1 MAHDIARIIM
11 ALAAV
16 ALLAVTLMLAL
27 GWQSGLRVIGH
38 RIESLPQAML
48 VRYGALTLLAAL
60 SAWLNLTD
68 FLFAVLIVLAVI
80 GLGDALIYRRQRYPF
95 WLHVTVAAIATFG
108 ALLALFAKG

>member
-11 ALAAV
+11 AAA
-16 ALLAVTLMLAL
+16 AIGLLAITLLLAL
-27 GWQSGLRVIGH
+27 GWQSGLRMIGH
-38 RIESLPQAML
+38 RVEALPQIML

-60 SAWLNLTD
+60 GVWLNLAD

-80 GLGDALIYRRQRYPF
+80 GLGDALVYRRMRYPF
-95 WLHVTVAAIATFG
+95 WLHMTVATIATIG